1 MCSIYGS
8 GSAFATWQVKAMCN
22 RFEILVEGI
31 DDTSLVSAV
40 ELAIRD
46 SFRETALPGSW
57 RVVVRPSPSSG
68 QWDFSIH
75 GLDVRH
81 ALSIAVPPHL
91 LPNLIPRRLRDLL
104 ERTARRGVEGAAERP
119 VDLAQAV

>member
-1 MCSIYGS
+1 MCSIFGPGS
-8 GSAFATWQVKAMCN
+8 RFALRQLKAMCN

-31 DDTSLVSAV
+31 DDASLVSAV
-40 ELAIRD
+40 EQAIRD

-68 QWDFSIH
+68 QWEFSIY

-81 ALSIAVPPHL
+81 ALSIAVPSHL
-91 LPNLIPRRLRDLL
+91 LPNLIPRRLRDVL
-104 ERTARRGVEGAAERP
+104 ERTVRRGVEGAAERA
-119 VDLAQAV
+119 VDLAQAL